1 MLVFAGTLGVTEGAE
16 DDDRTGV
23 GDFNGDDDGFKEDGE
38 NGATG
43 DVEGERGGF
52 GEDAGFTARSIEGDP
67 GSAVVV
73 GRAGFACGIVTVR

>member
-16 DDDRTGV
+16 DDDRTDV
-23 GDFNGDDDGFKEDGE
+23 GDLNGDADDGFKEDGE
-38 NGATG
+38 NNAG

-73 GRAGFACGIVTVR
+73 GGAGLACGIVTVR